1 MGEDNLNSFHK
12 WKNYQAI
19 LEHHQIYVYPRLTSN
34 LEQSMVPETN
44 IHRIKAPIMEI
55 SATFIREEIK
65 NGKNIKPLLP
75 SKVWN
80 YIDEMNFYR

>member
-1 MGEDNLNSFHK
+1 MEKLSGNIGAPSNLCLS
-12 WKNYQAI
+12 
-19 LEHHQIYVYPRLTSN
+19 RLTSN

>member
-1 MGEDNLNSFHK
+1 MEKLSGNIGAPSNLC
-12 WKNYQAI
+12 
-19 LEHHQIYVYPRLTSN
+19 LPRLTSN

>member
-1 MGEDNLNSFHK
+1 
-12 WKNYQAI
+12 
-19 LEHHQIYVYPRLTSN
+19 
-34 LEQSMVPETN
+34 MVPETN